1 MLAIELEYS
10 LDINII
16 WGYLIN
22 HKKYSNN
29 AIFLDSNFFHK
40 KYGVNSYIVFDPVKT
55 FIYNYSDNNL
65 DDFLNKLNYE
75 LEVNYIKNNQF
86 DFIGGLAGFIS
97 YDLADNLE
105 RIRLPE
111 KNNIP
116 KIYFGL
122 YDKVIIYNHK
132 LKKIYLIAS
141 SIKSISND
149 LALTTKMN
157 YLKQIIKNAFDYF
170 YKKYQLKFTKIPS
183 LTITSNFSKDEYINA
198 VKKIIEY
205 IKNGDVFEVNLS
217 QKFKA
222 ILNKSFP
229 QKKLYNFL
237 RDKNKAPFSANIT
250 LNNLQILSFSP
261 ERFIKIKNNY
271 IVTCPIKG
279 TIKRDNDF
287 IEDKFLANILH
298 NSEKDRAENIMIV
311 DLMRNDLSKI
321 CEKTSVK
328 VSELCKIESF
338 TNVHHLVSTIKGK
351 LKSSIKNT
359 DIIKT
364 CFPGGSITGAPKIRA
379 MEIISEI
386 EKSNRNI
393 YCGSIG
399 YFSFNNIADLSIA
412 IRTVIINDN
421 ELHLSAGG
429 AITLDS
435 NPESEY
441 QETILKA
448 EKIISILSNL
458 DPIL

>member
-1 MLAIELEYS
+1 MLIEELEYS

-16 WGYLIN
+16 WEYLIN
-22 HKKYSNN
+22 QKKYSNN

-40 KYGVNSYIVFDPVKT
+40 KYGVNSYIIFNPVKS
-55 FIYNYSDNNL
+55 FVYNFFDNNL
-65 DDFLNKLNYE
+65 DDFLNKINYE
-75 LEVNYIKNNQF
+75 LEANYIKNEQF

-97 YDLADNLE
+97 YDLANNLE
-105 RIRLPE
+105 NISLPE
-111 KNNIP
+111 NNNIP

-132 LKKIYLIAS
+132 YKKFYLIAIE
-141 SIKSISND
+141 IKTIAND
-149 LALTTKMN
+149 LDLSVKIK
-157 YLKQIIKNAFDYF
+157 YLKQLIKNAFNYS
-170 YKKYQLKFTKIPS
+170 YRNHNLNPRKIENLNIS
-183 LTITSNFSKDEYINA
+183 SNFSKNEYIEA
-198 VKKIIEY
+198 IKKIIEY

-222 ILNKSFP
+222 TLSKTFP
-229 QKKLYNFL
+229 QKKLYSILKN
-237 RDKNKAPFSANIT
+237 KNKAPFSAN
-250 LNNLQILSFSP
+250 LFVNNIQILSFSP
-261 ERFIKIKNNY
+261 ERFIKIKNKH

-279 TIKRDNDF
+279 TIKRDTNH
-287 IEDKFLANILH
+287 IEDKKLAYILC
-298 NSEKDRAENIMIV
+298 NSEKDKAENIMIV

-321 CEKTSVK
+321 CENDSIK

-338 TNVHHLVSTIKGK
+338 TNVHHLVSEIKGK
-351 LKSSIKNT
+351 LKHNIKNT

-386 EKSNRNI
+386 EKYNRNI

-399 YFSFNNIADLSIA
+399 YFSFNNIADFSIA
-412 IRTVIINDN
+412 IRTVIINN
-421 ELHLSAGG
+421 NNLYISAGG

-435 NPESEY
+435 DPLSEY

-448 EKIISILSNL
+448 EKVISILNNFTKC
-458 DPIL
+458 